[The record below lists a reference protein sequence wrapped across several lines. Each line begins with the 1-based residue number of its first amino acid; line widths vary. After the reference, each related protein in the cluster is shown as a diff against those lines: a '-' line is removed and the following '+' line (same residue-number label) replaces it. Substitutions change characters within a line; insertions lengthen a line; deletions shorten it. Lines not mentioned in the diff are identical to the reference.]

1 MNNLSA
7 KLASYKVIPVVA
19 IERAEDVLS
28 LGKALSDNG
37 LNVIEITFRTP
48 AAAEAIALLSV
59 AQPDMYVGA
68 GTVLD
73 AEQVEQATLAGASF
87 IVAPGFNPD
96 TLQACAAKDIP
107 FIPGVCTP
115 SELEQARQQG
125 VRLMKFFPAE
135 AAGGVAMLK
144 ALSGPYKDVQFM
156 PTGGVN
162 EGNINQYLALPNTV
176 ACGGTWMVPQSLIE
190 NQDWEEIGR
199 LTREAVKVV
208 NQQEKQ

>member
-1 MNNLSA
+1 PSLKATNSQCL
-7 KLASYKVIPVVA
+7 LITRLVIK
-19 IERAEDVLS
+19 RQ
-28 LGKALSDNG
+28 
-37 LNVIEITFRTP
+37 

-59 AQPDMYVGA
+59 AQPDMYIGA

-96 TLQACAAKDIP
+96 TLQACAAKGIQ

>member
-1 MNNLSA
+1 
-7 KLASYKVIPVVA
+7 
-19 IERAEDVLS
+19 
-28 LGKALSDNG
+28 
-37 LNVIEITFRTP
+37 
-48 AAAEAIALLSV
+48 
-59 AQPDMYVGA
+59 
-68 GTVLD
+68 
-73 AEQVEQATLAGASF
+73 
-87 IVAPGFNPD
+87 
-96 TLQACAAKDIP
+96 
-107 FIPGVCTP
+107 
-115 SELEQARQQG
+115 
-125 VRLMKFFPAE
+125 
-135 AAGGVAMLK
+135 MLK